1 MVVQQLVQSILE
13 FPGMIAQVAAQG
25 PIQAL
30 LVLLGAVLIGLP
42 VVLLGL
48 FGLLWVAKLL
58 NPSRLPTRRV
68 TR

>member
-25 PIQAL
+25 PIQAVLVALGGL
-30 LVLLGAVLIGLP
+30 LVGIPVLVLGVLAV
-42 VVLLGL
+42 
-48 FGLLWVAKLL
+48 LWVATSL
-58 NPSRLPTRRV
+58 NPSRLPTERV

>member
-1 MVVQQLVQSILE
+1 MVVEQLVQSVLE

-25 PIQAL
+25 PVQAL
-30 LVLLGAVLIGLP
+30 LVVLGGVFIGLP

-48 FGLLWVAKLL
+48 FGLLWLANLL